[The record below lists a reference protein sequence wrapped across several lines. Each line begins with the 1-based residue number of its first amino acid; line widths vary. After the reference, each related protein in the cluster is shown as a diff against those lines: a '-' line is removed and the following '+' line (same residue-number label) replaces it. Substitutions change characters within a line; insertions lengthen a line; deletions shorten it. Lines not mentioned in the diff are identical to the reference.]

1 MAGRGG
7 DLREDPAVAPQS
19 ALRLIG
25 ILAAER
31 EGGRERGRGDLHAAG
46 AAAELGYCDIL
57 PNGRN
62 GIKRP
67 PRLRDLP
74 FWFSSSVPYVL
85 PLIELPSE
93 HRLAVF
99 TIEATFPLSQFMT
112 MIPKVGQPMF

>member
-1 MAGRGG
+1 MAGRCGG
-7 DLREDPAVAPQS
+7 GGGGLREDPAVAPRS

-31 EGGRERGRGDLHAAG
+31 EGERERERERGDLH

-67 PRLRDLP
+67 PKSRRDLP
-74 FWFSSSVPYVL
+74 SDWFWSVRWRLHFSALTCP
-85 PLIELPSE
+85 
-93 HRLAVF
+93 R
-99 TIEATFPLSQFMT
+99 FMA
-112 MIPKVGQPMF
+112 IS